1 MGLDMYL
8 SAKKYL
14 SKYFDPA
21 DVERIKQVNDI
32 FGIVGVEDED
42 YGAEE
47 VKFRVAYW
55 RKANAIH
62 QWFVENCQEGTDDC
76 SEYWV
81 SRELLQELV
90 DICEQIMTDK
100 SKAEELLPTQSGF
113 FFGDTAYDE
122 WYFMG
127 VEYTVQRFKKIL
139 SDTALQK
146 VDFYY
151 QSSW

>member
-127 VEYTVQRFKKIL
+127 VEYTVHRFKKIL